1 MSKPNKNRERREMVE
16 KMRREAQAAERRRTL
31 AIVGACVVVALAIVA
46 FAVFQYVQDQ
56 REKDQIAGQDLANIG
71 VAAERAGCTPVR
83 EESARG
89 QGQHVTTPVI
99 YETEPPSYGMH
110 NSSTAPSGIHFYT
123 ADDRPPVEVLVHNLE
138 HGWTIVWYDESVADD
153 DAQMKVLEATADKF
167 DEFGDDPRY
176 NVIIAPW
183 TKDDGQ
189 AGGVIPEGK
198 HIAFTHW
205 SIHQPVYSPP
215 TGSEP
220 VPSFGVSQY
229 CSTFSGAALED
240 FMKKYPYDDAP
251 EGYIWH

>member
-1 MSKPNKNRERREMVE
+1 MSKSNKNRERREMVE

-31 AIVGACVVVALAIVA
+31 AIVGVCVLVAVVILG
-46 FAVFQYVQDQ
+46 FAVFQYVQAE
-56 REKDQIAGQDLANIG
+56 REKDELAGLDLANIG
-71 VAAERAGCTPVR
+71 VPAKNAGCTPVR
-83 EESARG
+83 EESATG
-89 QGQHVTTPVI
+89 QGQHVSTPVI
-99 YETEPPSYGMH
+99 YKTEPPSYGPH

-123 ADDRPPVEVLVHNLE
+123 ADDRPEVEALVHNLE

-153 DAQMKVLEATADKF
+153 EEQMKLLEATAEKF
-167 DEFGDDPRY
+167 DQFGDEPRY

-183 TKDDGQ
+183 TKEDGQ

-229 CSTFSGAALED
+229 CSTFSGAALDD